1 MKKCLAAYIALAVL
15 LGICLA
21 ASDAFR
27 NPANLMNIARQVSY
41 SGIIA
46 LGMTLVIA
54 GGGIDLSSGS
64 LVAFCGVFALGAMRQ
79 CAALPAG
86 AQLAVML
93 ATALLCGVAGGAVNG
108 ALVSWGRIPPFIA
121 TLGTLSIFRS
131 LAVYQADAG
140 LVMADNVWL
149 DRFCGGW
156 TPVIVLLAVAGALA
170 HLLRNTPLGWRIC
183 AVGASERASAYAA
196 LGVRRVRFTTYAIIG
211 GLCGASAFLLAG
223 RLSSISSTGSG
234 AAYELDAIAAVIL
247 GGTSFTGGVGSIWG
261 TLIGALIIQTLT
273 YAIYS
278 LGVPPEINMVVKA
291 IVVFG
296 VCLIQSP
303 ALRDLLMKH
312 AFRTGGTA

>member
-1 MKKCLAAYIALAVL
+1 ML

-108 ALVSWGRIPPFIA
+108 ALVSWGRIPPFIV

-234 AAYELDAIAAVIL
+234 AAYELDAIAAVII
-247 GGTSFTGGVGSIWG
+247 GGTPMTGGRASVWG
-261 TLIGALIIQTLT
+261 TLAGVFILGIIANVLDLWSISANLQGT
-273 YAIYS
+273 
-278 LGVPPEINMVVKA
+278 VKGLVIILA
-291 IVVFG
+291 VLF
-296 VCLIQSP
+296 QFQK
-303 ALRDLLMKH
+303 RDRLQ
-312 AFRTGGTA
+312 R

>member
-1 MKKCLAAYIALAVL
+1 MKKSLAAYIALAVL

-108 ALVSWGRIPPFIA
+108 ALVSWGRIPPFIV
-121 TLGTLSIFRS
+121 TLGTLSIFR
-131 LAVYQADAG
+131 
-140 LVMADNVWL
+140 
-149 DRFCGGW
+149 
-156 TPVIVLLAVAGALA
+156 
-170 HLLRNTPLGWRIC
+170 
-183 AVGASERASAYAA
+183 
-196 LGVRRVRFTTYAIIG
+196 
-211 GLCGASAFLLAG
+211 
-223 RLSSISSTGSG
+223 
-234 AAYELDAIAAVIL
+234 
-247 GGTSFTGGVGSIWG
+247 
-261 TLIGALIIQTLT
+261 
-273 YAIYS
+273 
-278 LGVPPEINMVVKA
+278 
-291 IVVFG
+291 
-296 VCLIQSP
+296 
-303 ALRDLLMKH
+303 
-312 AFRTGGTA
+312 

>member
-1 MKKCLAAYIALAVL
+1 MKKSLAAYIALAVL

-108 ALVSWGRIPPFIA
+108 ALVSWGRIPPFIV

-234 AAYELDAIAAVIL
+234 AAYELDAIAAVII
-247 GGTSFTGGVGSIWG
+247 GGTPMTGGRASVWG
-261 TLIGALIIQTLT
+261 TLAGVFILGIIANVLDLWSISANLQGTVKGLVIILAVLFQFQKRGA
-273 YAIYS
+273 
-278 LGVPPEINMVVKA
+278 
-291 IVVFG
+291 
-296 VCLIQSP
+296 
-303 ALRDLLMKH
+303 
-312 AFRTGGTA
+312 

>member
-1 MKKCLAAYIALAVL
+1 MKKSLAAYIALAVL

-64 LVAFCGVFALGAMRQ
+64 LVACSGIFALETLNR
-79 CAALPAG
+79 CAVLPAG

-93 ATALLCGVAGGAVNG
+93 AAALLCGLAGGAVNG
-108 ALVSWGRIPPFIA
+108 ALVNWGRIPPFIA

-234 AAYELDAIAAVIL
+234 AAYELDAIAAVVI
-247 GGTSFTGGVGSIWG
+247 GGASLFGGEGTIVG
-261 TLIGALIIQTLT
+261 TLIGSLIIATIQYGLV
-273 YAIYS
+273 I
-278 LGVPPEINMVVKA
+278 LGVVPFWQYVAVG
-291 IVVFG
+291 IVLIMAVIVDQFG
-296 VCLIQSP
+296 
-303 ALRDLLMKH
+303 
-312 AFRTGGTA
+312 RTLGK

>member
-1 MKKCLAAYIALAVL
+1 MKKSLAAYIALAVL

-93 ATALLCGVAGGAVNG
+93 AAALLCGLAGGAVNG
-108 ALVSWGRIPPFIA
+108 ALVNWGRIPPFIA

-131 LAVYQADAG
+131 LAVYRANAG
-140 LVMADNVWL
+140 LVMVDNAWL
-149 DRFCGGW
+149 DRLCGGW
-156 TPVIVLLAVAGALA
+156 TPVVVLLMVAGALA

-183 AVGASERASAYAA
+183 AVGASERTAAYAA
-196 LGVRRVRFTTYAIIG
+196 ISVRRVRFMTYAIIG

-234 AAYELDAIAAVIL
+234 ANYELDAIAAVII
-247 GGTSFTGGVGSIWG
+247 GGTPMTGGRASVWG
-261 TLIGALIIQTLT
+261 TLAGVFILGIIANILDLWSISANLQGT
-273 YAIYS
+273 
-278 LGVPPEINMVVKA
+278 VKGLVIILA
-291 IVVFG
+291 VLF
-296 VCLIQSP
+296 QFQKR
-303 ALRDLLMKH
+303 A
-312 AFRTGGTA
+312 A